1 MLCDLFSTLC
11 RFLFLTFP
19 LLEQFVHL
27 QAMLSEADPQLAD
40 EVRKQVPV

>member
-1 MLCDLFSTLC
+1 MMLL
-11 RFLFLTFP
+11 RFILDSSSP

-27 QAMLSEADPQLAD
+27 QSLLSETDPQLAD